1 MSLENKVALVTG
13 AGRGIGRA
21 IALELARQGADV
33 SCVSYTAANAQA
45 TAEDVIKE
53 TGRRA
58 IALPCDV
65 ANGAAV
71 ENAVKETLAQL
82 GRIDI
87 LVNNAGITR
96 DNLMMRMSDE
106 DWDAV
111 IDTNLKSVF
120 LFTRAVCRTMLK
132 QKSGRIVNITSV
144 MGLVGNAGQANYAA
158 SKGGIIA
165 LTKSTARELGS
176 RGITANAI
184 APGFIETSMTEA
196 LKDEFR
202 EATIKQVP
210 LSRLGSP
217 EDVAHAVAFLAA
229 DGASYITGQVLSVD
243 GGLFM

>member
-21 IALELARQGADV
+21 ITLELARQGADV
-33 SCVSYTAANAQA
+33 SCVSYTAANVQA

-65 ANGAAV
+65 ANGTAV

-176 RGITANAI
+176 RGVTANAI

-217 EDVAHAVAFLAA
+217 EDVAHAVAFLSG